1 MSMRFWNE
9 ASSLSSYESLI
20 SSQPNIG
27 RPRTTGPGQPQV
39 VRMHDDQLAA
49 IDDWVEKQGTRIN
62 RPEAIRRLVE
72 IGLKAKK

>member
-1 MSMRFWNE
+1 MRFWNE

>member
-1 MSMRFWNE
+1 M
-9 ASSLSSYESLI
+9 LSDSKNT
-20 SSQPNIG
+20 QPNIG

-49 IDDWVEKQGTRIN
+49 TDDWIKKAGTRIS

-72 IGLKAKK
+72 IGLKAKLK